1 MKFLN
6 LFSLLY
12 LIQDGGQGCFQLLG
26 FVFVSITLV
35 LLLKFICENFIITLI
50 VYLVVITLL
59 VGINFLKDYL
69 KYKDETLEQ
78 RAERLKTKEMIK
90 EWQKRYY

>member
-1 MKFLN
+1 M
-6 LFSLLY
+6 
-12 LIQDGGQGCFQLLG
+12 
-26 FVFVSITLV
+26 SITLV

-50 VYLVVITLL
+50 VCLVVITLL

>member
-12 LIQDGGQGCFQLLG
+12 LIQDGGQGCYQLLG
-26 FVFVSITLV
+26 FAFVSIILV
-35 LLLKFICENFIITLI
+35 LLLKFICENFIITLL
-50 VYLVVITLL
+50 VCLVVIAILA
-59 VGINFLKDYL
+59 GINFLKDYL

-78 RAERLKTKEMIK
+78 SEERLRKNKMIK
-90 EWQKRYY
+90 EWQKRYH

>member
-1 MKFLN
+1 MNFLK
-6 LFSLLY
+6 
-12 LIQDGGQGCFQLLG
+12 LILRDGGQGCFQLLC

-35 LLLKFICENFIITLI
+35 LLLKFICENFIIILI
-50 VYLVVITLL
+50 VCLVVITLL

-78 RAERLKTKEMIK
+78 REKRLKTKELIK
-90 EWQKRYY
+90 EWQKRYH